1 MKTARRIEDEGNGA
15 AGAALRFASGNE
27 LFGEGDDA
35 EDVFR
40 VVSGLVRTCKFQKD
54 GRRQICAFHA
64 SGDVFG
70 FETGTEYSLSAEAVN
85 DCTVV
90 PYRRSRLET
99 LAADDRRLTM
109 LLFFSAIQNLARARD
124 HALLLGRRSAVGK
137 MAGFL
142 VESASRA
149 DDPVVVDLAMTR
161 QDIADYL
168 GLTIETV
175 SRTFTQFERDALIE
189 LSTSRRVRL
198 MDLARL
204 RRLEACEDGWLDPIT
219 NASKKHR
226 QASTPSR
233 RPGCYAGTA
242 YQSPAE

>member
-1 MKTARRIEDEGNGA
+1 MQTARRIEDAGNGV
-15 AGAALRFASGNE
+15 AGPALRFACGNE

-35 EDVFR
+35 DDVFR
-40 VVSGLVRTCKFQKD
+40 VVSGVVRTCRFQND

-64 SGDVFG
+64 RGEVFG
-70 FETGTEYSLSAEAVN
+70 FEPGTEYSLSAEAVS

-99 LAADDRRLTM
+99 LAAEDRRLAM
-109 LLFFSAIQNLARARD
+109 LLFSYAIQSLARARD

-137 MAGFL
+137 MAAFL
-142 VESASRA
+142 VESAERSR
-149 DDPVVVDLAMTR
+149 DPLVIELAMTR

-175 SRTFTQFERDALIE
+175 SRTFTQFERDGLIG

-198 MDLARL
+198 VDLPRL
-204 RRLEACEDGWLDPIT
+204 RRLDACDEGAADPI
-219 NASKKHR
+219 ASVPTKER
-226 QASTPSR
+226 PASMPPS
-233 RPGCYAGTA
+233 RPGCPTTVCPS
-242 YQSPAE
+242 QR